1 MLRTVYFPFFSFY
14 MSAQPAASTSKL
26 SRIIS
31 LLKQALK
38 GEDLDFT
45 QGSIRKGV
53 LLLAIPMMLEMAME
67 SVFALVDLYFV
78 GHLPNSSHAIQTVG
92 LTESVLTIIYSLA
105 IGMSMAATAV
115 VARRIGEKNP
125 EAAAKAGVQA
135 ILIAVFFNLIISVLG
150 VIYASDILM
159 LMGASA
165 ETAAHGT
172 HFTQIM
178 MGGSVIIVLLFLING
193 IFRGAGNAAIAMKS
207 LWIANIANIILCPI
221 LINGFGPIP
230 AFGLTGAAIATTIG
244 RSMGVA
250 YQIWHLVNGKGLLK
264 VHLSYLKP
272 HFEQMKALL
281 KIATPGI
288 FQFIIASCS
297 WIFLAQLVATT
308 GGDHGSAG
316 YQTALRLMMF
326 FMLPAWGMS
335 NAAATLVGQNLGAQ
349 HLQRAIDSVMKTA
362 KYIVVYMVLVMT
374 FTFIGGYYFI
384 SFFTNDQLVQ
394 EVALHALQIM
404 SLGYIFY
411 GIGMVLVSTFNGA
424 GDTWTPTW
432 VNFFGFWLFQ
442 IPLAYLLAKHFE
454 MGPTGVFIAIPV
466 AEVGIAIAG
475 YILFKK
481 GRWKTIKV

>member
-1 MLRTVYFPFFSFY
+1 
-14 MSAQPAASTSKL
+14 MSEQNTASIGRL
-26 SRIIS
+26 SQIFT
-31 LLKQALK
+31 LLKQALR
-38 GEDLDFT
+38 GDELDFT
-45 QGSIRKGV
+45 QGSMRRAV

-78 GHLPNSSHAIQTVG
+78 GHLHNSSHAIQTVG

-115 VARRIGEKNP
+115 VARRVGEKNP
-125 EAAAKAGVQA
+125 EAAGKAGMQA
-135 ILIAVFFNLIISVLG
+135 IFIAVVFNILISIIGLV
-150 VIYASDILM
+150 YAREILL

-165 ETAAHGT
+165 ETAAQGAP
-172 HFTQIM
+172 FMRIM

-207 LWIANIANIILCPI
+207 LWIANIANIILCPV
-221 LINGFGPIP
+221 LINGFGPVP
-230 AFGLTGAAIATTIG
+230 AFGLTGAAIATSIG
-244 RSMGVA
+244 RGMGVC
-250 YQIWHLVNGKGLLK
+250 YQLYHLFKGSGILK
-264 VHLSYLKP
+264 IRLAYLKP
-272 HFEQMKALL
+272 HGEQIIALL

-288 FQFIIASCS
+288 FQFVIASCS

-335 NAAATLVGQNLGAQ
+335 NAAATLVGQNLGAKQ
-349 HLQRAIDSVMKTA
+349 LERAEQSVMKTG
-362 KYIVVYMVLVMT
+362 KYIIIYMLLVMGLT
-374 FTFIGGYYFI
+374 FAGGRYFI
-384 SFFTNDQLVQ
+384 AFFSNDTGIQD
-394 EVALHALQIM
+394 VAITALQIM

-411 GIGMVLVSTFNGA
+411 GMGMVLMSTFNGA

-442 IPLAYLLAKHFE
+442 IPLAFLLAKQFGL
-454 MGPTGVFIAIPV
+454 GPVGVFIAIPV
-466 AEVGIAIAG
+466 AETGIALAG
-475 YILFKK
+475 FILFKK
-481 GRWKTIKV
+481 GKWKTVKV

>member
-1 MLRTVYFPFFSFY
+1 
-14 MSAQPAASTSKL
+14 MSHQQTASTGKL
-26 SRIIS
+26 SQIFT

-45 QGSIRKGV
+45 QGSIRRAV

-78 GHLPNSSHAIQTVG
+78 GHLHNSSHAIQTVG

-135 ILIAVFFNLIISVLG
+135 IIVAVAVNLIISIVG
-150 VIYASDILM
+150 FIYASDILL

-165 ETAAHGT
+165 ETAEQGT
-172 HFTQIM
+172 PFARIM

-244 RSMGVA
+244 RGIGVC
-250 YQIWHLVNGKGLLK
+250 YQVYHLVSGKSLLK
-264 VHLSYLKP
+264 VHLSYFKP
-272 HFEQMKALL
+272 HFEQIKALL

-335 NAAATLVGQNLGAQ
+335 NSAATLVGQNLGAKQ
-349 HLQRAIDSVMKTA
+349 LDRAEQSVMKTA
-362 KYIVVYMVLVMT
+362 KYIVIYMISVML

-384 SFFTNDQLVQ
+384 SFFTNDKQVQ
-394 EVALHALQIM
+394 EVALQALQIM
-404 SLGYIFY
+404 CLGYIFY
-411 GIGMVLVSTFNGA
+411 GIGMVLISTFNGA

-442 IPLAYLLAKHFE
+442 IPLAFLLAKHFN

-466 AEVGIAIAG
+466 AETGIAIAG